1 MQSELELPQLVSL
14 KFLDPA
20 RDLDTNAVESVRL
33 VTDSKHVAAFD
44 IPLVISASDAKRAVD
59 DLAVE
64 FWRQR
69 LTKKI
74 SLPIKYLGL
83 DAGDVFH
90 VKRAGNVLSP
100 RWRIRRIGLRADG
113 VIEGEAQPHI
123 HHWGQGSPSPADSG
137 ASSVLA
143 QVLPVVSNTT
153 MQLFDIPLLTDETP
167 DTNGFYAAGHSV
179 DNGNKWNGWWLYR
192 ALDGSSYSRLDRFDV
207 SVIAGSCVTA
217 LADGPTDYP
226 DRKNTVQVQFAS
238 TGTPVTVT
246 NEDLQRSSNPVICGA
261 SGRWEIMQFRDAAL
275 VSGTKYDLS
284 HLIRGRMGTEHNT
297 GNHVA
302 GDKFFVISKTNT
314 KRVEQELSLLNAPIT
329 YKPVSY
335 FKLVASATAKTFV
348 NTGEALTPY
357 SGVLGSAVKA
367 SGDWTITWTR
377 RNRQFGGWNNGGDVP
392 MTEASEHYEADVKK
406 VGGSVAG
413 MITVSTP
420 TITYT
425 SAQQV
430 TDFGA
435 TQASVTMDVFQLS
448 QRVGR
453 GNVLT
458 ITGQI

>member
-1 MQSELELPQLVSL
+1 MLSELELPQLVSL
-14 KFLDPA
+14 RFLDPD
-20 RDLDTNAVESVRL
+20 RNLDTNAVESVRL
-33 VTDSKHVAAFD
+33 VTDSKHTAPFD
-44 IPLVISASDAKRAVD
+44 IPLVISASDAKQAVD

-74 SLPIKYLGL
+74 SLPIKYLAL

-90 VKRAGNVLSP
+90 VKRSGNVLSQ
-100 RWRIRRIGLRADG
+100 RWRLKRIGLRADG

-137 ASSVLA
+137 ASSILA
-143 QVLPVVSNTT
+143 QVLPILSNTV

-167 DTNGFYAAGHSV
+167 DTNGFYAAGHGV
-179 DNGNKWNGWWLYR
+179 GNGNKWDGWWLYR
-192 ALDGSSYSRLDRFDV
+192 ALDGSTYARLDKFGV
-207 SVIAGSCVTA
+207 GVIAGSCVTA

-238 TGTPVTVT
+238 TGTPVTV
-246 NEDLQRSSNPVICGA
+246 NDDDLQRSGNPVICGA
-261 SGRWEIMQFRDAAL
+261 SGRWEFMQYRDAAL
-275 VSGTKYDLS
+275 ASGTKYDLS
-284 HLIRGRMGTEHNT
+284 HLIRGRMGTERHAAS
-297 GNHVA
+297 HVA
-302 GDKFFVISKTNT
+302 GDKFFIISNANT
-314 KRVEQELSLLNAPIT
+314 KRIEQELSLLNAPIT
-329 YKPVSY
+329 YKPVT
-335 FKLVASATAKTFV
+335 FFQTVASAISESFV
-348 NTGEALTPY
+348 NTGEALKPW

-367 SGDWTITWTR
+367 SGDWTVTWTR

-392 MTEASEHYEADVKK
+392 MTEASEHYEADVKA
-406 VGGSVAG
+406 VGGSVART
-413 MITVSTP
+413 ISVSTP

-430 TDFGA
+430 TDFGSS
-435 TQASVTMDVFQLS
+435 QASITMDVFQIS

-458 ITGQI
+458 ITGQV